1 MIYRALYMN
10 KISPFIDAPFVKI
23 LTGIRRSGKST
34 ILKMI
39 QKKLLDNGIKPEQI
53 LFYRFD
59 SIELE
64 FIQTA
69 SDMFHEIKK
78 NLYHNGKTYLLLD
91 EVQEIENWEKVV
103 NSLMTD
109 FNVDIFVT
117 GSNSRMMSSEIST
130 YLTGRYVAFK
140 IFPLTFAEYLN
151 FRREYTAVNNP
162 RAEFA
167 RFIQFGGFPAVN
179 LYSFNLDEV
188 YTIVRDIYNSII
200 FTDIVKRNQIRKI
213 DQLERIVKYVFDN
226 IGQTFSALTLSK
238 YIRSQNRN
246 LDVETVYAYL
256 EKLEKAYIIQRCS
269 RYDVRGKALLKT
281 QEKFYVADT
290 ALRHS
295 ILGYHPDAIAVM
307 LENIVYIELLA
318 RGYDV
323 FVGKFDSNE
332 IDFVASLD
340 GEKIYIQVT
349 YQINNS
355 DTEKREYQNLLK
367 IKDNYPKYVLRMDNF
382 ANGNF
387 EGIKT
392 MHIADFLLLDKF

>member
-1 MIYRALYMN
+1 MIYRELYMN
-10 KISPFIDAPFVKI
+10 RILPFVDKPFIKI

-39 QKKLLDNGIKPEQI
+39 QAKLLESEITPEQI

-64 FIQTA
+64 FIKTA
-69 SDMFHEIKK
+69 ADMFNEIKK
-78 NLYHNGKTYLLLD
+78 NLYHDGKTYLLLD

-109 FNVDIFVT
+109 FDVDIFVT
-117 GSNSRMMSSEIST
+117 GSNSIMMSSEIST
-130 YLTGRYVAFK
+130 YLTGRYIAFK

-151 FRREYTAVNNP
+151 FRREYTAVADT
-162 RAEFA
+162 RAELA
-167 RFIQFGGFPAVN
+167 RFIQFGGFPALH
-179 LYSFNLDEV
+179 LYNFKLDEV

-238 YIRSQNRN
+238 YIRSQNRT

-269 RYDVRGKALLKT
+269 RYDVRGKAHLKT
-281 QEKFYVADT
+281 QEKFYVADP

-295 ILGYHPDAIAVM
+295 ILGYNPDSVAVM

-318 RGYDV
+318 RGYEV

-332 IDFVASLD
+332 IDFVASLH

-349 YQINNS
+349 YRINNTE
-355 DTEKREYQNLLK
+355 TEKREYQNLLK
-367 IKDNYPKYVLRMDNF
+367 IKDNYPKYVLRMDDF
-382 ANGNF
+382 ATGNY

-392 MHIADFLLLDKF
+392 MHIADFLLADKF

>member
-1 MIYRALYMN
+1 MIYRELYMN
-10 KISPFIDAPFVKI
+10 RILPFVDKPFIKI

-39 QKKLLDNGIKPEQI
+39 QAKLLDSGIKSEQI

-64 FIQTA
+64 FIKTA
-69 SDMFHEIKK
+69 SDMFNEIKK
-78 NLYHNGKTYLLLD
+78 NLYPDGKTYLLLD

-109 FNVDIFVT
+109 FDVDIFVT

-130 YLTGRYVAFK
+130 YLTGRYIAFK

-151 FRREYTAVNNP
+151 FRREYTTIADT
-162 RAEFA
+162 RAELA
-167 RFIQFGGFPAVN
+167 RFIQFGGFPALH
-179 LYSFNLDEV
+179 LYNFKLDEV

-226 IGQTFSALTLSK
+226 IGQTFSVLTLSK

-269 RYDVRGKALLKT
+269 RYDVRGKAHLKT
-281 QEKFYVADT
+281 QEKFYVADP

-295 ILGYHPDAIAVM
+295 ILGYNPDSVAVM

-318 RGYDV
+318 RGYEV
-323 FVGKFDSNE
+323 FVGKFDSHE
-332 IDFVASLD
+332 IDFVASLHGD
-340 GEKIYIQVT
+340 KIYIQVT
-349 YQINNS
+349 YQINNA

-382 ANGNF
+382 ATGNY

-392 MHIADFLLLDKF
+392 MHIADFLLTDKF